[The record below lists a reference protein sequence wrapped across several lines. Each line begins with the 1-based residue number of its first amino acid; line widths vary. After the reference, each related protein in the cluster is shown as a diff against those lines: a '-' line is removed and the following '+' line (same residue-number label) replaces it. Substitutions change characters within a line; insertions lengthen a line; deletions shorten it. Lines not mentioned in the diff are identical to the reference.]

1 MKKSIYIYLYFSLT
15 ISLNGQVINNQE
27 LDKGTSIQRN
37 TLFNLDE
44 IKVRW
49 KKAALDNCPG
59 VPCTSTVC
67 TAGTPSS
74 SATVNVN
81 TSLTAISISTTGA
94 TGIGTPMGLP
104 TGVTA
109 TWSANVITI
118 SGTPTVA
125 GNFNYTIPLTGGCGS
140 VNATGTI
147 TVSSCTPN
155 TAGTPSSSPTLTVN
169 TALTNITI
177 TTTGATGIGTATGL
191 PAGVT
196 AVWASN
202 VITISGT
209 PTASGTFTYT
219 FPLTGG
225 CGSVNATGSIT
236 VISCPNNTFV
246 NPTPSV
252 NDNTCGFS
260 PISSITISTT
270 GATGI
275 GTPTGLPSGV
285 TATWSANVI
294 TISGR
299 ITTSVGIPGTFNYS
313 IPLTGGCGSVNATGS
328 IAKICM

>member
-1 MKKSIYIYLYFSLT
+1 MKKSIYIYLYISLT

-125 GNFNYTIPLTGGCGS
+125 GNF
-140 VNATGTI
+140 
-147 TVSSCTPN
+147 
-155 TAGTPSSSPTLTVN
+155 
-169 TALTNITI
+169 
-177 TTTGATGIGTATGL
+177 
-191 PAGVT
+191 
-196 AVWASN
+196 
-202 VITISGT
+202 
-209 PTASGTFTYT
+209 TYT

-328 IAKICM
+328 IVMICM